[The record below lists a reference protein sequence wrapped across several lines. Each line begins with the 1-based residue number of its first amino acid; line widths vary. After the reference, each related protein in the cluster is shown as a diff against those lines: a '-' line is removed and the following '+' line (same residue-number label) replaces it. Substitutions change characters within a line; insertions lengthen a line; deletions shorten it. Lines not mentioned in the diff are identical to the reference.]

1 MPVIDSGAK
10 REPISQNN
18 GTTAQWWAAH
28 PTLLALCLCLFGL
41 AIVTAA
47 WGIGLLSTSTAQVI
61 GFLYVACLYAFL
73 MHHFGINKFIASTK
87 SVWSL
92 LAAIWFCV
100 TVIYGLFNS

>member
-1 MPVIDSGAK
+1 M
-10 REPISQNN
+10 
-18 GTTAQWWAAH
+18 
-28 PTLLALCLCLFGL
+28 
-41 AIVTAA
+41 
-47 WGIGLLSTSTAQVI
+47 I